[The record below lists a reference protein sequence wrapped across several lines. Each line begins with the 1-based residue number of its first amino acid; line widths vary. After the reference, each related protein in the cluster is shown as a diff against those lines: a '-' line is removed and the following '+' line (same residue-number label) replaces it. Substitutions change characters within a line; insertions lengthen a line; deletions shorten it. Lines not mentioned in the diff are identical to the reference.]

1 MDLESRRKA
10 RNLVLTL
17 LETNT
22 PTDEELRET
31 VADVVPLM
39 SKRHGIELDAAEL
52 VRTLQ
57 AEFNI
62 FQPDAVSLDSGD
74 GHIEWLPERRDSIPW
89 RFWPRY
95 LRYLQE
101 EERLPPLVLQRLD
114 STTQQ
119 ILGKLEDPQRA
130 GPWDRRG
137 MVVGQ
142 IQSGKTGNYTGLI
155 CRAVD
160 AGYSLIVVLAGMH
173 NSLRSQT
180 QLRLDEG
187 FLGID
192 TQLRQIADANDGF
205 AAADLGVGRL
215 IGEPRIPAASL
226 TTSDEKGDFGIARA
240 SGAGI
245 VPGNGPVL
253 LVVKKNSRILGN
265 LRNWLLKVSGLGDPP
280 RVRGFPVLVIDDE
293 ADNASINTKA
303 ATDEPTKVN
312 EAIRRLLSCFDRR
325 AYVGYTATPYAN
337 IYIDPDADHDEL
349 GPDLFPASFIEYLR
363 PPTNYFGPSRLFG
376 GEVDDDPLPL
386 FRQIRDNE
394 AWIPDRHKNGHVPGP
409 LPGSVRTAIHTFVLA
424 RAARMARGQTRA
436 HNSMLIHVTRFTS
449 VQDAVREQVDDELE
463 LLKSR
468 IKFGDGRGPSIRAEL
483 KELWTEDFVPTTA
496 EMAADGA
503 VPVAW
508 QEIDALLAD
517 AVDPIV
523 VKTINGTAEDA
534 LDYFEHRATGRNV
547 SIIGGDKL
555 SRGLTLE
562 GLTVSYYLRASKAFD
577 TLLQMGRWFGYR
589 SGYDDLCRLWT
600 SERLWNAYGEVT
612 LANEELIREFEEMA
626 SRQLT
631 PNDYGLK
638 VSNSVEGMLV
648 TAANKMREGT
658 HLRVG
663 FAGTIAETTVLPADA
678 SNAGVNFRVL
688 KDFVEHLDSVST
700 ADTRQNATVWGRVP
714 GASIAE
720 RFFDRFITAPAAYK
734 VHAPTMA
741 EYVRNRLQEGELTEW
756 TVALLSNPGRRE
768 TIGTHEIGLTRRR
781 LLDPEGAVDTLT
793 REGLYR
799 IRRILSPVD
808 EAIDFTSQEREG
820 LLHATREAWR
830 ENPGRR
836 TKEPTI
842 PSGPVIRRSRPAA
855 RGLLLIYP
863 LEAPTQRHREAARPS
878 VALTANPLV
887 GFGVSFPASHNAPAM
902 DYVVNKRFLD
912 ELLGAGDDEDE
923 EDATET
929 L

>member
-1 MDLESRRKA
+1 MDPEIRNQARKF
-10 RNLVLTL
+10 VLIAL
-17 LETNT
+17 KTNT
-22 PTDEELRET
+22 PTDEELRRT
-31 VADVVPLM
+31 VDKIIPLV
-39 SKRHGIELDAAEL
+39 SELSGVTLDADEL
-52 VRTLQ
+52 VRTMQ

-62 FQPDAVSLDSGD
+62 FQPDAVSLDSAD
-74 GHIEWLPERRDSIPW
+74 GHVEWLPERRDSVPW

-101 EERLPPLVLQRLD
+101 EVRLPPLVLQRLD
-114 STTQQ
+114 STTERV
-119 ILGKLEDPQRA
+119 LGKLEDPNRT

-160 AGYSLIVVLAGMH
+160 AGYRLVVVLAGMH

-192 TQLRQIADANDGF
+192 TQLRQIADPDDGF
-205 AAADLGVGRL
+205 AAAALGVGRL
-215 IGEPRIPAASL
+215 IGEGRIPAASL
-226 TTSDEKGDFGIARA
+226 TTSEERGDFGIARA
-240 SGAGI
+240 SSAGI
-245 VPGNGPVL
+245 VPGDYPVL
-253 LVVKKNSRILGN
+253 LVVKKNSRILDN
-265 LRNWLLKVSGLGDPP
+265 LRKWLLNVSGLGDPP
-280 RVRGFPVLVIDDE
+280 RVKDFPVLVIDDE

-303 ATDEPTKVN
+303 APDDPTKVN

-337 IYIDPDADHDEL
+337 IYIDPAVDQEEL

-376 GEVDDDPLPL
+376 GEEDVEPLPL
-386 FRQIRDNE
+386 YRQIRDAEN
-394 AWIPDRHKNGHVPGP
+394 WIPDRHRNGHVPGP
-409 LPGSVRTAIHTFVLA
+409 LPGSVRTAVRAFVLA
-424 RAARMARGQTRA
+424 RAARMARGEIRA

-468 IKFGDGRGPSIRAEL
+468 IKFGDGSGPSIRAEL
-483 KELWTEDFVPTTA
+483 EELWTEDFVPTTE

-503 VPVAW
+503 EPVAW
-508 QEIDALLAD
+508 EEIDTLLPE

-523 VKTINGTAEDA
+523 VKTINGTAQDA
-534 LDYFEHRATGRNV
+534 LDYFEHRDTGRSAIV
-547 SIIGGDKL
+547 IGGDKL

-589 SGYDDLCRLWT
+589 SGHEDLCRLWT
-600 SERLWNAYGEVT
+600 SERLWTAYGDVT

-638 VSNSVEGMLV
+638 VRNSVEGMLV

-658 HLRVG
+658 RLRVG

-678 SNAGVNFRVL
+678 PSADVNFRVL
-688 KDFVEHLDSVST
+688 NDFVEDLDSAST
-700 ADTRQNATVWGRVP
+700 AGTRRNATVWERVP
-714 GASIAE
+714 GDLIAD
-720 RFFDRFITAPAAYK
+720 RFFDRFITFLGAYK
-734 VHAPTMA
+734 VHAPTIA
-741 EYVRNRLQEGELTEW
+741 DYVRNRLEDGELTEW
-756 TVALLSNPGRRE
+756 TVALMSNPGRRVA
-768 TIGTHEIGLTRRR
+768 IGEHEIGLTKRR

-808 EAIDFTSQEREG
+808 EATDFSSQERDRLTE
-820 LLHATREAWR
+820 ASRDAWR

-836 TKEPTI
+836 TTEPAI

-855 RGLLLIYP
+855 RGLLLIYA
-863 LEAPTQRHREAARPS
+863 LEGPSEEHRETARPH
-878 VALTANPLV
+878 VVLTSGPLV

-902 DYVVNKRFLD
+902 DYVANKRFI
-912 ELLGAGDDEDE
+912 ELLGTGDDED
-923 EDATET
+923 DET
-929 L
+929 DKP